1 MSSLFD
7 RMQVDTVARRWI
19 ERHLDYPHDEWC
31 LFWPFGLNQGG
42 YAHVGGD
49 KIKVHRMM
57 CERKNGPASADKP
70 EACHE
75 CGNGHLG
82 CVNPNHLTWKTHG
95 ANMSDMF
102 RHGRHQKRFKLTP
115 EQVDEIRALEG
126 RARII
131 DIANQFGVMDTT
143 IRQIHS
149 GKIWKD
155 TSSRQVRVFTEAEVI
170 AIRSTPWQIKSA
182 MQWVKELG
190 CTRSAVDRVRAGI
203 TYKWVGTTEHSS
215 TQSGGAAE

>member
-57 CERKNGPASADKP
+57 CERKNGPAPAGKP

-82 CVNPNHLTWKTHG
+82 CVNPNHLQWKSHG
-95 ANMSDMF
+95 DNMSDMF

-115 EQVDEIRALEG
+115 EQVDEIRSLEG

-155 TSSRQVRVFTEAEVI
+155 TSSRQVRVFSEDEVHL
-170 AIRSTPWQIKSA
+170 IRSTPWQ
-182 MQWVKELG
+182 VKPAKQFALEFG
-190 CTRSAVDRVRAGI
+190 VHHGVIERIRAGT
-203 TYKWVGTTEHSS
+203 TYKWVLSS
-215 TQSGGAAE
+215 PHPSQERQSHE